1 MLKPIKN
8 LLATVCLAVSCLA
21 VAPHNAYAHG
31 EKALEPF
38 IRMRTIQWY
47 DVRFSQDTL
56 AVNGEVAITGK
67 FHVAEDWPN
76 SVPKPDMAYLNV
88 STPGPVFIRTERYL
102 NGQPW
107 VSSSA
112 LKLGGD
118 YDFKIVLKGRLPGR
132 YHIHPFFNL
141 HDAGSVMGPGHW
153 IEITGDPAAFT
164 NTVKT
169 LGGASVDMES
179 YGFANGVSWHVL
191 WMALGT
197 AWLLWWVRRPLFLPR
212 HKMLQSGREQDLI
225 TPLDKTVAKAI
236 LVVVPLFVFGAYAL
250 AESQYPNNIPLQ
262 AALDLIDPLPPAVNA
277 GLVQVKPVRTEY
289 HVSARSMAIVAQI
302 HNLSDQPVQVGEF
315 ATANLRFINPAVG
328 LVGKDQGE
336 GEAGVAAKGLSVD
349 DALPIQPG
357 ETRTVR
363 IAAADALWE
372 TEKLEGLFRDADS
385 RLGGLL
391 FLYDASGKRH
401 IASVSTAVI
410 PKFD

>member
-1 MLKPIKN
+1 MLKRIKN
-8 LLATVCLAVSCLA
+8 LVGTVCLALSCLA
-21 VAPHNAYAHG
+21 VVPNSAFAHG

-47 DVRFSQDTL
+47 DVQFSQDKL
-56 AVNGEVAITGK
+56 AVNSEVAITGK
-67 FHVAEDWPN
+67 FHVDEDWPS

-107 VSSSA
+107 VSSAA
-112 LKLGGD
+112 LKPGGD

-141 HDAGSVMGPGHW
+141 HDAGAVMGPGHW
-153 IEITGDPAAFT
+153 VEVTGDAAAFS

-169 LGGASVDMES
+169 LGGATIDMES
-179 YGFANGVSWHVL
+179 VGFANGVSWHGL
-191 WMALGT
+191 WIVLGT

-212 HKMLQSGREQDLI
+212 YKMLQSGREQELI
-225 TPLDKTVAKAI
+225 TPLDKTIAKGI

-262 AALDLIDPLPPAVNA
+262 TALDQIDPLPPVVNTS
-277 GLVQVKPVRTEY
+277 LVQIKVTRTEY
-289 HVSARSMAIVAQI
+289 HIAGRSMNMVAQI
-302 HNLSDQPVQVGEF
+302 HNLSDQPVQIGEF
-315 ATANLRFINPAVG
+315 TTANLRFINPAAG
-328 LVGKDQGE
+328 LPAKDQGDTM
-336 GEAGVAAKGLSVD
+336 VAAKGLTVD
-349 DALPIQPG
+349 DAQPIQPG

-385 RLGGLL
+385 RMGGLL
-391 FLYDASGKRH
+391 FLYDAGGKRY

>member
-1 MLKPIKN
+1 MLKHLKN
-8 LLATVCLAVSCLA
+8 LVGTVCLALSCLA
-21 VAPHNAYAHG
+21 VVPNSAVAHG

-47 DVRFSQDTL
+47 DVQFSQDKL
-56 AVNGEVAITGK
+56 AVNDEVAIVGK
-67 FHVAEDWPN
+67 FHVAEDWPQ
-76 SVPKPDMAYLNV
+76 SVPKPDMAFLNV

-107 VSSSA
+107 VSSAA

-141 HDAGSVMGPGHW
+141 HDAGAAMGPGHW
-153 IEITGDPAAFT
+153 LEITGDAAAFT

-169 LGGASVDMES
+169 LGGETVDMES
-179 YGFANGVSWHVL
+179 VGFANGVSWHVL

-212 HKMLQSGREQDLI
+212 YKLLQSGKEDALI

-236 LVVVPLFVFGAYAL
+236 LAVVPLFVFGAYAMT
-250 AESQYPNNIPLQ
+250 ESQYPNNIPLQ
-262 AALDLIDPLPPAVNA
+262 TALDPIDPLPPAVNA
-277 GLVQVKPVRTEY
+277 SLVQVKVSRSEY
-289 HVSARSMAIVAQI
+289 RIAGRSMNMVAQI
-302 HNLSDQPVQVGEF
+302 HNLSDQPIQIGEF
-315 ATANLRFINPAVG
+315 ATANLRFVNPAAG
-328 LVGKDQGE
+328 LPDQDQ
-336 GEAGVAAKGLSVD
+336 ADTMVAAKGLGVD
-349 DALPIQPG
+349 EDRPIQPG
-357 ETRTVR
+357 ETRAVR
-363 IAAADALWE
+363 IAATDALWE

-391 FLYDASGKRH
+391 FLYDASGKRY
-401 IASVSTAVI
+401 ISSVSTAVI